1 MNSDLSIFQA
11 SSGLAADVR
20 GMIEQTR
27 SQVARVVN
35 AGMTLLY
42 WRIGMRIQTE
52 VPGNERAEYGMKIVS
67 TLSRQLVDD
76 YRSGF
81 SYSAL
86 TRMIRFAE
94 VFPGSGIVATL
105 SQQLGWNKGILA
117 ELGI

>member
-1 MNSDLSIFQA
+1 MNSDLSILQT
-11 SSGLAADVR
+11 SSGLVADVR
-20 GMIEQTR
+20 GMIERTR

-52 VPGNERAEYGMKIVS
+52 VLGNERAEYGMKIVS

-76 YRSGF
+76 YGSRF

-86 TRMIRFAE
+86 TQMVRFAE
-94 VFPGSGIVATL
+94 AFPGAGIVATL
-105 SQQLGWNKGILA
+105 SQQLGWNKGIPE
-117 ELGI
+117 ELRA

>member
-1 MNSDLSIFQA
+1 MNSDLSIFQT

-20 GMIEQTR
+20 GMIELTR

-52 VPGNERAEYGMKIVS
+52 VPGNERAEYGIKIVS

-76 YRSGF
+76 YGLVF

-86 TRMIRFAE
+86 TRIILFAE
-94 VFPGSGIVATL
+94 FFPYEEIVATL
-105 SQQLGWNKGILA
+105 SQQLGWNNGLL
-117 ELGI
+117 EEVEV

>member
-1 MNSDLSIFQA
+1 MNSDLSILQT

-35 AGMTLLY
+35 VGMTLLY

-52 VPGNERAEYGMKIVS
+52 VLGNERAEYGMKIVS

-76 YRSGF
+76 YGSGF
-81 SYSAL
+81 SYAL
-86 TRMIRFAE
+86 TQMVRFAE
-94 VFPGSGIVATL
+94 VFPGAEIVATL
-105 SQQLGWNKGILA
+105 TQQLGWNKGIL
-117 ELGI
+117 EEVEV